1 MRKNKFV
8 AKTLLLIVLAFAMV
22 ISACGNG
29 DNKGTNAGNDGKTA
43 EGKSGNG
50 SGELKPVE
58 LVMVFPV
65 GGEPKDLKLVQDEIN
80 KMTKAKINATVKL
93 VPIGFGAW
101 AQQKTLMMSGNE
113 QVDLIVSGLGTYSQ
127 DVAKGQLLELD
138 GYLAENGQG
147 VTEALDSLDTAFL
160 NATRIDGKIYAVPS
174 IRDLAADYG
183 ITMRKDLVE
192 KYNIDTAAIKSLDD
206 LDAVF
211 KTIKDNEPDMIP
223 TVKYGTSILDIYVL
237 SYFDNLGEGFG
248 VLPGYD
254 NDLKVV
260 NMYETPEY
268 AEMLNTVRRWNQA
281 GYIAKDAATSTE
293 TQYNLVKSG
302 KAFSFISHM
311 KPGIETQESRSTG
324 KEMVSVHFRPAA
336 TATYNITSIMWSI
349 ARNSK
354 DPERA
359 MMLLNM
365 MYTDKDFINLLDYG
379 IENKH
384 YVKVSDNVI
393 DYPQG
398 VDATNSG
405 YNLQMGWMFGNQSL
419 SHIWNG
425 DDPEL
430 WNQLA
435 EFNRNAV
442 KSKALGFTFNA
453 DAVKTEIAAV
463 TNVQNQYKIALET
476 GTVDP
481 VSKLPEFNKQLKAA
495 GIDKIIAEKQKQ
507 LDAWAAAK
515 K

>member
-43 EGKSGNG
+43 EGKSGNS

-138 GYLAENGQG
+138 GYLTDKGQG
-147 VTEALDSLDTAFL
+147 VTEALDSLDPAFL

-248 VLPGYD
+248 VL
-254 NDLKVV
+254 
-260 NMYETPEY
+260 
-268 AEMLNTVRRWNQA
+268 QA
-281 GYIAKDAATSTE
+281 MT
-293 TQYNLVKSG
+293 
-302 KAFSFISHM
+302 
-311 KPGIETQESRSTG
+311 
-324 KEMVSVHFRPAA
+324 
-336 TATYNITSIMWSI
+336 IT
-349 ARNSK
+349 
-354 DPERA
+354 
-359 MMLLNM
+359 
-365 MYTDKDFINLLDYG
+365 
-379 IENKH
+379 
-384 YVKVSDNVI
+384 
-393 DYPQG
+393 
-398 VDATNSG
+398 
-405 YNLQMGWMFGNQSL
+405 
-419 SHIWNG
+419 
-425 DDPEL
+425 
-430 WNQLA
+430 
-435 EFNRNAV
+435 
-442 KSKALGFTFNA
+442 
-453 DAVKTEIAAV
+453 
-463 TNVQNQYKIALET
+463 
-476 GTVDP
+476 
-481 VSKLPEFNKQLKAA
+481 
-495 GIDKIIAEKQKQ
+495 
-507 LDAWAAAK
+507 
-515 K
+515 

>member
-1 MRKNKFV
+1 MTKSRIGSSM
-8 AKTLLLIVLAFAMV
+8 LLLLVLV
-22 ISACGNG
+22 ITMILSACGNG
-29 DNKGTNAGNDGKTA
+29 GNNGGDSGGEAAQGDG
-43 EGKSGNG
+43 G
-50 SGELKPVE
+50 SGSSLKPVE

-65 GGEPKDLKLVQDEIN
+65 GGEPKDLGLLSDEIN
-80 KMTKAKINATVKL
+80 KMTKEKINATVKL

-101 AQQKTLMMSGNE
+101 TQQKTLMMSGNE
-113 QVDLIVSGLGTYSQ
+113 QVDLIVSGMGTYSQ
-127 DVAKGQLLELD
+127 DVAKGQFLELD
-138 GYLAENGQG
+138 DYLAEQGQG
-147 VTEALDSLDTAFL
+147 VADALNSLDPAFL

-206 LDAVF
+206 LDTVF
-211 KTIKDNEPDMIP
+211 RTIKENEPNMIP
-223 TVKYGTSILDIYVL
+223 TVKYGTSILDLYVG
-237 SYFDNLGEGFG
+237 STFDTLGDAFG

-254 NDLKVV
+254 NGLKVV
-260 NMYETPEY
+260 NMYETQEY
-268 AEMLNTVRRWNQA
+268 ADMLNTVRRWYQA

-311 KPGIETQESRSTG
+311 KPGIETQESRTTG
-324 KEMVSVHFRPAA
+324 KEMVSVHFKPAM
-336 TATYNITSIMWSI
+336 TATTNITSIMWSV

-359 MMLLNM
+359 MMLLNL

-393 DYPQG
+393 DYPEG
-398 VDATNSG
+398 IDATNSG

-419 SHIWNG
+419 SYIWNG

-435 EFNRNAV
+435 AFNKEAV

-453 DAVKTEIAAV
+453 DSVKTEIAAV

-481 VSKLPEFNKQLKAA
+481 VAKLPEFIKQLKSA

-507 LDAWAAAK
+507 LDAWAAANK